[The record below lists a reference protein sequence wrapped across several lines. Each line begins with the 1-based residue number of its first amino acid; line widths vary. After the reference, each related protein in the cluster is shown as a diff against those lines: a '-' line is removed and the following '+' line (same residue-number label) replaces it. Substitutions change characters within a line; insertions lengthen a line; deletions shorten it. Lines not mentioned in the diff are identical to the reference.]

1 MHGRVD
7 EALDVLQKLCA
18 TGDEAQVL
26 WSEAAP
32 PEEWSGGLGVWKEMF
47 LHPTPPVRRML
58 VAGMGVL
65 FVQHLSGINGV
76 QLYSA
81 RVFKAVGIASTN
93 EILAANIGV
102 GLAKTVFILTAI
114 LLVDRVG
121 RRGLYLSSLAGVIV
135 SLSCLGLSL
144 TVIEHSK
151 PNQDVPWPRAAIASV
166 FTFVA
171 SFSIGLG
178 PITGAYSSEVIPLR
192 LRAQGVGVGVAFNR
206 VANATVA
213 LTFISLSNA
222 ITMGGAFFL
231 FGFLSVG
238 AATFFYFFCPE
249 TQGRP
254 LEEIEEVFRQ
264 GWRERRHNLH
274 GPFHVFKHTE
284 MR

>member
-1 MHGRVD
+1 M
-7 EALDVLQKLCA
+7 
-18 TGDEAQVL
+18 
-26 WSEAAP
+26 
-32 PEEWSGGLGVWKEMF
+32 
-47 LHPTPPVRRML
+47 
-58 VAGMGVL
+58 
-65 FVQHLSGINGV
+65 
-76 QLYSA
+76 
-81 RVFKAVGIASTN
+81 
-93 EILAANIGV
+93 

-135 SLSCLGLSL
+135 STCRGP
-144 TVIEHSK
+144 V
-151 PNQDVPWPRAAIASV
+151 AAIASV

-192 LRAQGVGVGVAFNR
+192 LRAQGVSVGVAFNR